1 MVPRF
6 VYESG
11 ALWWARMIAIPETA
25 APPSVVR
32 RMASA
37 LFGQLGRSLR
47 CPPTPRLDGKL
58 AVVTGATGG
67 IGLEIARGLAGRGA
81 ELILPCRNPAKGERV
96 AHQLRT
102 TADFHQPVHLA
113 PIDLEDLDSVRAG
126 AKAIADAAAGR
137 QVDVLV
143 ENAGIWPQRYGQTR
157 QGFEIAFGVNL
168 LAHFVL
174 RQELQRR
181 GLLDTARVIVVTGD
195 IYIIESDCTSDH
207 RWNGGLGGM
216 RAYCRSKLGN
226 IWIAAELTRRFPKLC
241 VFVAHP
247 GVVATNLGGN
257 AGALGDR
264 IKARFMIPPELGA
277 QTALVCAT
285 QEGLE
290 NGGYYHNTGG
300 LMRLA
305 PSDPARDTASSKA
318 LWDHCEALA
327 AG

>member
-1 MVPRF
+1 
-6 VYESG
+6 
-11 ALWWARMIAIPETA
+11 MI
-25 APPSVVR
+25 
-32 RMASA
+32 
-37 LFGQLGRSLR
+37 
-47 CPPTPRLDGKL
+47 
-58 AVVTGATGG
+58 
-67 IGLEIARGLAGRGA
+67 
-81 ELILPCRNPAKGERV
+81 
-96 AHQLRT
+96 
-102 TADFHQPVHLA
+102 
-113 PIDLEDLDSVRAG
+113 
-126 AKAIADAAAGR
+126 
-137 QVDVLV
+137 
-143 ENAGIWPQRYGQTR
+143 
-157 QGFEIAFGVNL
+157 
-168 LAHFVL
+168 
-174 RQELQRR
+174 
-181 GLLDTARVIVVTGD
+181 TGD

-264 IKARFMIPPELGA
+264 IKARFMISPELGA

-285 QEGLE
+285 QKGLE

-305 PSDPARDTASSKA
+305 PSDPARNTASAEA

>member
-1 MVPRF
+1 MDPRATGLIGPPLPLSREEKRPEASASGRFRFEGDLVPRF

-11 ALWWARMIAIPETA
+11 ALLWWARMIAIPETT

-37 LFGQLGRSLR
+37 LFGQSGRSLR

-67 IGLEIARGLAGRGA
+67 IGLEIAR
-81 ELILPCRNPAKGERV
+81 
-96 AHQLRT
+96 
-102 TADFHQPVHLA
+102 
-113 PIDLEDLDSVRAG
+113 
-126 AKAIADAAAGR
+126 
-137 QVDVLV
+137 
-143 ENAGIWPQRYGQTR
+143 
-157 QGFEIAFGVNL
+157 GVNL

-241 VFVAHP
+241 VFVVHP

-305 PSDPARDTASSKA
+305 PSDPARNTASSKA